1 MIEVGIRIT
10 KKLLKNYARYKRE
23 IPMLERELHEM
34 NTSEAGLGS
43 STIFDYS
50 TGYPRPQAVVGF
62 DWELYQRR
70 QTVLANKKA
79 KTAAVEQWIEGI
91 EDIQTRTVFKMRY
104 IEGQSWT
111 QIARNIGYS
120 GREDY
125 VRIMIRDQYLKK
137 CEI

>member
-1 MIEVGIRIT
+1 MGIKIT
-10 KKLLKNYARYKRE
+10 KKVLNDYVRYKRE
-23 IPMLERELHEM
+23 IPLLEKELHEM

-79 KTAAVEQWIEGI
+79 RTAAVEQWIEEI

-104 IEGQSWT
+104 MQQKSWT
-111 QIARNIGYS
+111 WIAKNIGYS
-120 GREDY
+120 GIVSSD
-125 VRIMIRDQYLKK
+125 L
-137 CEI
+137 

>member
-1 MIEVGIRIT
+1 MGIKIT
-10 KKLLKNYARYKRE
+10 KKVLNDYVRYKRE
-23 IPMLERELHEM
+23 IPLLEKELHEM

-79 KTAAVEQWIEGI
+79 RTAAVEQWIEEI

-104 IEGQSWT
+104 MQQKSWT
-111 QIARNIGYS
+111 WIAKNIGYS

-137 CEI
+137 CGI